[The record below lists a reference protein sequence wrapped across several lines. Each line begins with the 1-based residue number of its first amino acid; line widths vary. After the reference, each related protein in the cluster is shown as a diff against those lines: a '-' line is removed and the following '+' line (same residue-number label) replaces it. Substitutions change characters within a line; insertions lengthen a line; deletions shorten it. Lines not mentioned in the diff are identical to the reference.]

1 MVKVYDIGFA
11 GIDHVIA
18 SGEDVNILVMDNEL
32 YANTG
37 GQMSK
42 ATPTSATA
50 KFAAGGKKTA
60 KKDLGMMAAT
70 YGNVYVA
77 QVAIEANQTQTVKAI
92 TEAESYHT
100 INSYRLYAMY

>member
-1 MVKVYDIGFA
+1 MFVKPSQWLIGGDGWAYDIGFA

-60 KKDLGMMAAT
+60 KKKIL
-70 YGNVYVA
+70 V
-77 QVAIEANQTQTVKAI
+77 
-92 TEAESYHT
+92 
-100 INSYRLYAMY
+100 